1 MYYRQGSIEKIINLV
16 EPNLNA
22 IDLASELLVFYSF
35 AKLEAGEVDQAK
47 AYFEKAKSKGVT
59 AKSLRNLLREDES
72 TSTPSL
78 LHAARRSS
86 THVLESRCPHPYS

>member
-72 TSTPSL
+72 TKEFIARLKHLGSL
-78 LHAARRSS
+78 D
-86 THVLESRCPHPYS
+86 